1 MTDDDELP
9 KKERVMLVIMK
20 ITAAAAVSFARNVFA
35 PRPPKTVCPPAPPK
49 AAPTPPR
56 EPGCSSTN
64 RIRKRLTRTC
74 KTTRN
79 AVMVASG

>member
-1 MTDDDELP
+1 
-9 KKERVMLVIMK
+9 MLVNMK
-20 ITAAAAVSFARNVFA
+20 TTAAAAVSFARNVFA
-35 PRPPKTVCPPAPPK
+35 PRPPKTVAPPAPPK

-56 EPGCSSTN
+56 APGCNSTT
-64 RIRKRLTRTC
+64 RMRKKLTRTC